1 MEKTNVNLRQL
12 IDDFLEY
19 LEVEK
24 AVSPLTIRDYKIY
37 LTKFINWLIENHVL
51 LFPSSINLELIRDY
65 RLFLAHLTLDNGQHL
80 KKVTQSYYVIALRSL
95 LRYLIV
101 NRDIDTLNPDKIVL
115 PKTAPRMIEYLN
127 SEQIERLLNSPT
139 VSNVIGLRDKAILE
153 TLFSTGLRV
162 SELAKLNRDQINF
175 DRQEFGVRGK
185 GNKVRIV
192 FLSDPASMWLNRYIS
207 KRNDDYCPLFIRY
220 SRGESSIKRGE
231 KMRLSVRSIER
242 VVTKYSRK
250 CGLPFDAHPH
260 TLRHTFATDL
270 LIGGADIRSVQEML
284 GHESLITTQIYTH
297 VTNKQLKDVH
307 QKFHRKK

>member
-1 MEKTNVNLRQL
+1 LQQL
-12 IDDFLEY
+12 IDEFLEY

-37 LTKFINWLIENHVL
+37 LTKFIKWLIENHVL

-80 KKVTQSYYVIALRSL
+80 KKVTQSYYVIALRSF

-115 PKTAPRMIEYLN
+115 PKTAARMIEYLN
-127 SEQIERLLNSPT
+127 SEQIERLLSSPT
-139 VSNVIGLRDKAILE
+139 VSNIIGLRDKAILE

-162 SELAKLNRDQINF
+162 SELAKLNREQINF
-175 DRQEFGVRGK
+175 ERQEFGVRGK
-185 GNKVRIV
+185 GNKVRVV
-192 FLSDPASMWLNRYIS
+192 FLSDSASMWLNRYIS

-220 SRGESSIKRGE
+220 SRGKSNIKRGE
-231 KMRLSVRSIER
+231 KMRLSVRSIELIVR
-242 VVTKYSRK
+242 KYSRK
-250 CGLPFDAHPH
+250 CSLPFDAHPH

-284 GHESLITTQIYTH
+284 GHESLLTTQIYTH